1 MINRRFL
8 LTAAALLLT
17 GCTTLTGPV
26 GTRRFSGRFSL
37 RAANAEGVQTA
48 AGKYRLTAT
57 GDVYELVI
65 LSPLNGVLGKVT
77 VTPTEARVER
87 GGHPDLTAPTETQL
101 VQNAFGFDLP
111 IAVFTTW
118 LEGQP
123 SPKAPFER
131 TAAGSFAQSGWN
143 VTYTASPAAGRPA
156 VLKLSRADAL
166 QRLNLTMTVEKE
178 TVSAA

>member
-1 MINRRFL
+1 MKRRFL
-8 LTAAALLLT
+8 LSAAALILT
-17 GCTTLTGPV
+17 GCTTLTGPA
-26 GTRRFSGRFSL
+26 GTRRYSGRFSL
-37 RAANAEGVQTA
+37 RSVTADGIQTA

-77 VTPTEARVER
+77 VTPSEARVER

-101 VQNAFGFDLP
+101 MRNAFGFDLP
-111 IAVFTTW
+111 IAVFTAW
-118 LEGQP
+118 LDGQP
-123 SPKAPFER
+123 SPSAPFER
-131 TAAGSFAQSGWN
+131 SDSGAFTQAGWS
-143 VTYTASPAAGRPA
+143 VVYTASPATERPA
-156 VLKLSRADAL
+156 VLKLARSDAL

>member
-1 MINRRFL
+1 MQRRFL
-8 LTAAALLLT
+8 LSAAALLLT

-26 GTRRFSGRFSL
+26 GTRRYSGRFSL
-37 RAANAEGVQTA
+37 RSTTAEGVQTA

-101 VQNAFGFDLP
+101 MQATFGFDLP
-111 IAVFTTW
+111 IAVFTAW
-118 LEGQP
+118 LDGQP
-123 SPKAPFER
+123 SLDAPFER
-131 TAAGSFAQSGWN
+131 SGSETFTQTGWR
-143 VTYTASPAAGRPA
+143 VTYTASAGRPA
-156 VLKLSRADAL
+156 VLKLARDDAL

-178 TVSAA
+178 TVSAV

>member
-1 MINRRFL
+1 ML
-8 LTAAALLLT
+8 S

-37 RAANAEGVQTA
+37 RVAGAENVQTA

-77 VTPTEARVER
+77 VTPSEARIER
-87 GGHPDLTAPTETQL
+87 GGHPDLTAPTEAQL
-101 VQNAFGFDLP
+101 LQN
-111 IAVFTTW
+111 AVFTAW
-118 LEGQP
+118 LDGIP
-123 SPKAPFER
+123 YPKVTFTR
-131 TAAGSFAQSGWN
+131 TAVGSFTQSGWA
-143 VTYTASPAAGRPA
+143 VTYTASPADERPA
-156 VLKLSRADAL
+156 VLKLNRADAL

>member
-1 MINRRFL
+1 MNRRFL
-8 LTAAALLLT
+8 LIAAALLLA

-37 RAANAEGVQTA
+37 RAANGENVQTA

-77 VTPTEARVER
+77 VTPSEARVER
-87 GGHPDLTAPTETQL
+87 GGHPDMTAPSETQL
-101 VQNAFGFDLP
+101 LQNAFGFDLP
-111 IAVFTTW
+111 IAVFTAW
-118 LEGQP
+118 LDGIP
-123 SPKAPFER
+123 SPKVPFTR
-131 TAAGSFAQSGWN
+131 TAAGSFTQSGWS
-143 VTYTASPAAGRPA
+143 VTYTATPAGERPA